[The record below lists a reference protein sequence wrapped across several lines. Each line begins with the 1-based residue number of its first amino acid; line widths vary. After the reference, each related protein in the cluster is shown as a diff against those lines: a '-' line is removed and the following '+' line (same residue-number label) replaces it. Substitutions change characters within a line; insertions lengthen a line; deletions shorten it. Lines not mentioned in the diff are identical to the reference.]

1 MLLVQIRVLVFED
14 IHQEGAKEDEQ
25 EIIKLTDMG
34 EEVQFPVSTL

>member
-1 MLLVQIRVLVFED
+1 MFED

-25 EIIKLTDMG
+25 IIKLTDMG